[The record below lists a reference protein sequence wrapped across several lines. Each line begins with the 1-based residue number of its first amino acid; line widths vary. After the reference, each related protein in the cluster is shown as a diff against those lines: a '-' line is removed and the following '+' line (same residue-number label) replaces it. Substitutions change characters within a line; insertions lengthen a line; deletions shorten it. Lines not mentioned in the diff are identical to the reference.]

1 MSDAPLP
8 AQPAVPPRQS
18 PPAEPSSPDAKLW
31 LVRAAKAV
39 VVFIYVVVLVNLV
52 LLILGFFLQLFGA
65 STDAEFT
72 RWVYRNVER
81 VMDPFRGMFPS
92 HAVTDQ
98 SVLDVSLL
106 FAMIVYAIAGIALHT
121 LVAWLTGK
129 LSILRRQQQATARW
143 EPTEA
148 PIAQGRRY
156 P

>member
-1 MSDAPLP
+1 MSNAPLP
-8 AQPAVPPRQS
+8 AQPPQPPRGS
-18 PPAEPSSPDAKLW
+18 PPAEPATPDAKVW
-31 LVRAAKAV
+31 IVRAAKAV
-39 VVFIYVVVLVNLV
+39 VVFIYAVVIVNLV
-52 LLILGFFLQLFGA
+52 LLTLGFALELFGA
-65 STDAEFT
+65 STDAAFT

-129 LSILRRQQQATARW
+129 LSTLRHQQQA
-143 EPTEA
+143 
-148 PIAQGRRY
+148 PIAPGRRY